1 MSKSLRTHFL
11 KEFPKAL
18 NDGTAAVFV
27 GAGVS
32 MAAGYPSWATLLKEI
47 GEELGVNSNDVQDLT
62 ALAQWSIRETGSA
75 SRVRDVILKEIKPQK
90 PIPPSVEILARLPV
104 RHIWTTN
111 YDLLIERAFD
121 EIHRPYQSIAS
132 GPALARRVPMRG
144 ATRLYKMHGCVNSID
159 EIVISTDDYELY
171 RSRRGQFLPLFQA
184 HLTGMSM
191 LFIGISFTD
200 PNIKHVL
207 SLIRESFIDA
217 PPEHFAIVRPP
228 QRSDFTNKKTYE
240 ARLTQHRL
248 WAKDLQRYG
257 LKAVEVER
265 YDEIPELLKEI
276 ERRLAANRIWV
287 SGSWPLNVQSDETP
301 RIYQFAEK
309 LGKRIADTDRDLVT
323 GAGVLVG
330 SASLQGFV
338 SALRKGAEWDID
350 RRLTARPFPQP
361 LEGQQPDREEWTALR
376 TELAKHAGAVV
387 FVGGMKVEDGKEK
400 PEIAK
405 GVLEEFEIA
414 KKSGAYLLPI
424 AATGGAAVIIHDQLK
439 GSSMPFK
446 GANAQRPSDKELKAL
461 FNQDLLKTD
470 QGQTELLN
478 MVFAILD
485 RLHAVS

>member
-1 MSKSLRTHFL
+1 MSKSQRTHFL

-32 MAAGYPSWATLLKEI
+32 MAAGYPSWSKLLKEI
-47 GEELGVNSNDVQDLT
+47 GEELGVDSNDVQDLT
-62 ALAQWSIRETGSA
+62 ALAQWSIRETGGQ
-75 SRVRDVILKEIKPQK
+75 SRVREVIYKEISPKRD
-90 PIPPSVEILARLPV
+90 IPPAVEILARLPV

-111 YDLLIERAFD
+111 YDTLIERAFD
-121 EIHRPYQSIAS
+121 EINRPHQSVSS
-132 GPALARRVPMRG
+132 GPGLARRLAQRG
-144 ATRLYKMHGCVNSID
+144 ATRIYKMHGCVTAVD
-159 EIVISTDDYELY
+159 DVVISTDDYELY

-228 QRSDFTNKKTYE
+228 QRSDYTSNKTYQ

-265 YDEIPELLKEI
+265 YDEIPELLREI
-276 ERRLAANRIWV
+276 ERRLASKRIWV
-287 SGSWPLNVQSDETP
+287 SGSWPLNVPSDEASN
-301 RIYQFAEK
+301 IYKFSEM
-309 LGKRIADTDRDLVT
+309 LGKRIAETDRDLVT

-330 SASLQGFV
+330 SASLLGFV
-338 SALRKGAEWDID
+338 SALRKGDEWDID

-361 LEGQQPDREEWTALR
+361 LEGQPPNRREWTALR
-376 TELAKHAGAVV
+376 TELAQHAGAVV
-387 FVGGMKVEDGKEK
+387 FVGGMKIEDGKKE

-405 GVLEEFEIA
+405 GVLEEFELA
-414 KKSGAYLLPI
+414 KASGAFLLPI
-424 AATGGAAVIIHDQLK
+424 AATGGAAVLINNMLK
-439 GSSMPFK
+439 GSKISSK
-446 GANAQRPSDKELKAL
+446 GAKAQRPTDKELKILSNAT
-461 FNQDLLKTD
+461 LLKTAD
-470 QGQTELLN
+470 GQAELLN
-478 MVFAILD
+478 TVFTILD
-485 RLHAVS
+485 RMNSVS